1 MRIRVTSFV
10 EKRKQEYIL
19 YIFKVQSKR
28 HWHADTFK
36 IFHLILYF
44 EMESIS
50 RFITKRLKWK
60 TIYRVSKRLLPRP
73 TSQPI
78 QRYWWQKY

>member
-44 EMESIS
+44 EMVLIS
-50 RFITKRLKWK
+50 HFITKRLKWK
-60 TIYRVSKRLLPRP
+60 TIYRVA
-73 TSQPI
+73 
-78 QRYWWQKY
+78 YV